1 MSLKNLSVKIKIP
14 KNLNKKL
21 NNKKIFQIY
30 RKFEKS
36 LNIDKNFIVAVSG
49 GPDSLALAFL
59 AKIYSI
65 KNKVNSNFFIVDHKL
80 RTESTKE
87 AKAVKQVLK
96 KHSINAQI
104 LTWKGPKPSKNVQ
117 SLARKKRYEL
127 LFAQCKKYKTN
138 NILLGHHQD
147 DLFENFFIRIL
158 RGSGLKGL
166 ISLDKKS
173 NIDGKNLLRPL
184 LNQKK
189 EDLVYLS
196 KNVFN
201 FYVEDPSNNDE
212 KYQRIKIRK
221 LIKELKKSGLS
232 KEKFLNTIKNLK
244 YSNSVVNFYVN
255 ENLQKNT
262 SFLNNN
268 NKRLILNESFFQ
280 QPYEIIFRSMSDS
293 IKLVGKKYYSTRGK
307 KLSKILS
314 DIENNRLFK
323 VTLGG
328 CIIEKVNQ
336 TVIISKEH

>member
-1 MSLKNLSVKIKIP
+1 MSHKNLSVKIKIP

>member
-1 MSLKNLSVKIKIP
+1 
-14 KNLNKKL
+14 
-21 NNKKIFQIY
+21 
-30 RKFEKS
+30 

>member
-1 MSLKNLSVKIKIP
+1 MSHKNLSVKIKIP

-21 NNKKIFQIY
+21 NNKKIIQIY

-65 KNKVNSNFFIVDHKL
+65 KKRVNSNFFIVDHKL

-127 LFAQCKKYKTN
+127 LFAQCKKCKTN

-184 LNQKK
+184 LDQKK

-268 NKRLILNESFFQ
+268 KRLILNESFFQ

-293 IKLVGKKYYSTRGK
+293 IKLVGKKYYSTRGM

-336 TVIISKEH
+336 TVIISKEY

>member
-1 MSLKNLSVKIKIP
+1 MSHKNLSVKIKIP

-21 NNKKIFQIY
+21 NNKKIIQIY

-36 LNIDKNFIVAVSG
+36 LNINSNFIVAVSG

-65 KNKVNSNFFIVDHKL
+65 KKKVNSNFFIIDHRL

-87 AKAVKQVLK
+87 AKAVRQVLK

-104 LTWKGPKPSKNVQ
+104 LTWKGQKPLKNVQ

-127 LFAQCKKYKTN
+127 LFAQSKKYKTN

-173 NIDGKNLLRPL
+173 NVDGKNLLRPL
-184 LNQKK
+184 LDQKK

-201 FYVEDPSNNDE
+201 FYVKDPSNNDE

-221 LIKELKKSGLS
+221 LIKELEKNGLN
-232 KEKFLNTIKNLK
+232 KEKFLNTIRNLK
-244 YSNSVVNFYVN
+244 YSNAVVNFYVN
-255 ENLQKNT
+255 ENLKKNT
-262 SFLNNN
+262 FFSNN

-280 QPYEIIFRSMSDS
+280 QPYEIIFRSLSDS
-293 IKLVGKKYYSTRGK
+293 IKLMGKKYYSTRGK

-328 CIIEKVNQ
+328 CIIEKVHQ
-336 TVIISKEH
+336 TVIISKEY